1 MEQAKRTAERIALL
15 MGAEIEE
22 TSGRYQLKKSRTLEI
37 DMQGAVFKCV
47 LDLDIYFEELAEDGT
62 AFNKA
67 EILLLPKECK
77 TFLIALIQYGIP
89 LPPVYRQWQVA
100 NPNIVA
106 LYLEAVE
113 PPEHFAGRLA
123 EAFQAIEN

>member
-1 MEQAKRTAERIALL
+1 MKEARSIADRISSLMNAEVVEKA
-15 MGAEIEE
+15 
-22 TSGRYQLKKSRTLEI
+22 GRYKVKKSRMLDINMGGMVFACQLE
-37 DMQGAVFKCV
+37 M
-47 LDLDIYFEELAEDGT
+47 DIYFEGLAEDGN

-106 LYLEAVE
+106 LYLEAIE
-113 PPEHFAGRLA
+113 PPEHFAGRLS
-123 EAFQAIEN
+123 EAFQAIED

>member
-1 MEQAKRTAERIALL
+1 MKQARTAAERVSSL
-15 MGAEIEE
+15 MNAEIVENA
-22 TSGRYQLKKSRTLEI
+22 GRYNVKKSRTLDI
-37 DMQGAVFKCV
+37 NMDGMVFPC
-47 LDLDIYFEELAEDGT
+47 LLEMDIYFESMAEDGT
-62 AFNKA
+62 AFNRA

-123 EAFQAIEN
+123 EAFQAIED